1 MTIEAI
7 DFGRLYRDH
16 LALSGRSHK
25 SAAAWDARA
34 AGMAA
39 KALDSGYASAFVAR
53 MNLHGAQSLLDV
65 GCGPGTIAL
74 AVASRLQRV
83 VGLDYSRAM
92 LDAMQAQAAA
102 RGLQGVEA
110 LHRAWE
116 DDWSDV
122 PVCDIAVASRSTT
135 VQDMAAALEQ
145 LRAKARL
152 RVYLTHLVGGHF
164 TDPLIQQVIGR
175 ALPTV
180 PDYIYVLNILHRMG
194 LHPELSYLTQ
204 ENRLAGAPDWDEF
217 ARRVAW
223 SMGSLDEAETARLRA
238 WYERATPQQRAG
250 APMRWAFI
258 SWENPHGEHH
268 DAH

>member
-16 LALSGRSHK
+16 LALPGRSHK

-92 LDAMQAQAAA
+92 LDAMQAQAAG
-102 RGLQGVEA
+102 R
-110 LHRAWE
+110 
-116 DDWSDV
+116 
-122 PVCDIAVASRSTT
+122 RSP
-135 VQDMAAALEQ
+135 AP
-145 LRAKARL
+145 RL
-152 RVYLTHLVGGHF
+152 
-164 TDPLIQQVIGR
+164 GR
-175 ALPTV
+175 
-180 PDYIYVLNILHRMG
+180 
-194 LHPELSYLTQ
+194 
-204 ENRLAGAPDWDEF
+204 
-217 ARRVAW
+217 
-223 SMGSLDEAETARLRA
+223 
-238 WYERATPQQRAG
+238 
-250 APMRWAFI
+250 
-258 SWENPHGEHH
+258 
-268 DAH
+268 